1 MTLLTIQFKA
11 TQVEVEDTL
20 KAYIEEKFQAFD
32 KFIQDE
38 TDVKCQVEFSR
49 VNPQQTGEIYR
60 VEGNVWVA
68 GTLYRADATAV
79 SFEVAGDM
87 VRQEL
92 EKEMRRAHK
101 KRNSL
106 FRRGGRKIK
115 DMMRFGK

>member
-11 TQVEVEDTL
+11 TQVEVDDTV
-20 KAYIEEKFQAFD
+20 KNYIEEKFQAFD

-49 VNPQQTGEIYR
+49 VNPQQTGDIYR
-60 VEGNVWVA
+60 VEGNVWLA
-68 GTLYRADATAV
+68 GKLYRAEATAI

-87 VRQEL
+87 VRQEI

-106 FRRGGRKIK
+106 FKRGGRRIK
-115 DMMRFGK
+115 EMMRWGK